1 MKEQHEEA
9 TDRRRNLDAM
19 LGVDWHVPPLFPQ
32 AQRSLDRQ
40 SGKIGWAILWL
51 LGVPLPLLL
60 IAYLIWG
67 R

>member
-1 MKEQHEEA
+1 MNDQHEDT

-19 LGVDWHVPPLFPQ
+19 LGVEWVVPPLFPQ
-32 AQRSLDRQ
+32 PQRALNRQ